1 MDIKTLEFIHKLLVE
16 TDRAAKEEFAAA
28 NRAVEDA
35 EEVNVHA
42 TYEMRKRLD
51 NARKAKNQAYEALH
65 VFEETDFR

>member
-1 MDIKTLEFIHKLLVE
+1 MDIKTLEYIHKLLVE
-16 TDRAAKEEFAAA
+16 SERAAKEEFAAA

-35 EEVNVHA
+35 EEVNVTV

-51 NARKAKNQAYEALH
+51 NARKAKNQVCTALH